1 MRDAVWLDET
11 EAHAWRGYL
20 KMNSLLMAQLQRD
33 LLRDAN
39 LSGPDYDVLVILS
52 EAKTP
57 RLRMRELGQQLLWE
71 KSRLSHHVTRMER
84 RGLVRREDCDV
95 DARGAFV
102 VLTPQ
107 GRRAI
112 TEAAPDHVA
121 NVRRH
126 FFDHLSPAQVKALAG
141 IADAVVPALAGET
154 SPAEAGVAG

>member
-1 MRDAVWLDET
+1 MTDAAWLDET

-20 KMNSLLMAQLQRD
+20 KMNNLLMAQLQRD
-33 LLRDAN
+33 LVRDAN
-39 LSGPDYDVLVILS
+39 VSGPDYDVLVILS
-52 EAKTP
+52 EAGAH

-84 RGLVRREDCDV
+84 RGLVRREECDV

-102 VLTPQ
+102 ALTPE
-107 GRRAI
+107 GLRAI

-126 FFDHLSPAQVKALAG
+126 FFDHLSVEQVEALAS
-141 IADAVVPALAGET
+141 IADAVVPALEAST
-154 SPAEAGVAG
+154 RPASVAS